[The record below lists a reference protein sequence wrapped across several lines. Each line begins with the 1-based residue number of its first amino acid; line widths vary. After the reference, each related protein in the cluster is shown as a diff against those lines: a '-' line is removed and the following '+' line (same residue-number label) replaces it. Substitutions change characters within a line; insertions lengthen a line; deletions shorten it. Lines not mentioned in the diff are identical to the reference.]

1 MSENDPLRAVLQE
14 WKAPEPSAALDG
26 NIRAGFRAAQPRSG
40 WAQFWSARVSVP
52 LPALMCAAAMVLL
65 MVAACVFAL
74 RPSPP
79 APAQRPGVVTR
90 IEATGFLPVPEGSAL
105 VKEVKQ

>member
-14 WKAPEPSAALDG
+14 WKVPEPSATLDESV
-26 NIRAGFRAAQPRSG
+26 RAGFRAARPPSA

-52 LPALMCAAAMVLL
+52 LPALTGAAAMVL
-65 MVAACVFAL
+65 VAAAAWLIAF

-79 APAQRPGVVTR
+79 APVQRPGVVTR
-90 IEATGFLPVPEGSAL
+90 LEATGFLPVPDGSAL
-105 VKEVKQ
+105 VKEVRQ